1 MLSTLSSDR
10 ASALD
15 SPVLEVQA
23 MIDPYERL
31 IQIFERGAKL
41 VERRE
46 WLMLEI
52 ARCELLVLLERYSG
66 RGVDDVNKN

>member
-1 MLSTLSSDR
+1 MTN
-10 ASALD
+10 
-15 SPVLEVQA
+15 
-23 MIDPYERL
+23 PYERL

-52 ARCELLVLLERYSG
+52 ARCELLILLERYTG
-66 RGVDDVNKN
+66 RGVDE

>member
-1 MLSTLSSDR
+1 VTN
-10 ASALD
+10 
-15 SPVLEVQA
+15 
-23 MIDPYERL
+23 PYERL